1 MADELKKLFPGVSY
15 KLEDGSEVTVSPI
28 PFGKLTVFS
37 GAVTS
42 IISKLQL
49 EGLTEINTADEITRA
64 FEVAFEEVVQLMML
78 VLNRDR
84 EWFDTIST
92 PDGLGLANI
101 IVEQN
106 FGEKTKKNAL
116 MLMEKF
122 KAKAVNPA

>member
-15 KLEDGSEVTVSPI
+15 ELEDGSEVTVSPI

-42 IISKLQL
+42 IISKLQQ
-49 EGLTEINTADEITRA
+49 EGLTEINNTDEIARA
-64 FEVAFEEVVQLMML
+64 FEVAFEEVVQLMVL
-78 VLNRDR
+78 VLNKER

-106 FGEKTKKNAL
+106 FGEKTKKNAQT
-116 MLMEKF
+116 LMEKF